1 MSRIGIG
8 KHWGVAAA
16 GRFWGCAYAV
26 MIGLFAVGLSHAQAA
41 DHIRIATLKTG
52 TLAWELEV
60 ARAHGL
66 DMQANLT
73 IDAIELASTE
83 AGKIALKGGAA
94 DVIVSDWLWVA
105 RERALGDNLMF
116 YPYSSALGAVMVPA
130 DLPVRSVGD
139 LKSKKLGVAGGPL
152 DKSWLLLR
160 ALALRSGIDLKSEA
174 SIVYGAPPL
183 LAQKALQGET
193 DATLTFWN
201 FSAALEAKGMR
212 PAIPMQDVVRS
223 LGAAGE
229 VAMVGYVFDGGWAVQ
244 NRALL
249 DRFFAVMRKAEWILA
264 DTPAEWGHLAP
275 RIGVTEPDA
284 LEVYRRRFREGIPK
298 RPLPEEIADARYLY
312 RVLASIGGPDL
323 VGPSSDL
330 EPGAFYTP
338 GSNE

>member
-1 MSRIGIG
+1 
-8 KHWGVAAA
+8 
-16 GRFWGCAYAV
+16 
-26 MIGLFAVGLSHAQAA
+26 MIGLLASGSPHARAA
-41 DHIRIATLKTG
+41 DHIRVATLKTG
-52 TLAWELEV
+52 TLAWELAV
-60 ARAHGL
+60 VRAHGL
-66 DMQANLT
+66 DVEANLT

-83 AGKIALKGGAA
+83 AGKIALKGRAA

-116 YPYSSALGAVMVPA
+116 SPYSSALGAVMVPA
-130 DLPVRSVGD
+130 DLPIKSVGD
-139 LKSKKLGVAGGPL
+139 LKRKKLGVAGGPL

-212 PAIPMQDVVRS
+212 PAIPMQDVVKG

-229 VAMVGYVFDGGWAVQ
+229 VAMVGYVFDGGWAMH

-249 DRFFAVMRKAEWILA
+249 DRFLAVMSKAEWILA
-264 DTPAEWGHLAP
+264 DTPAEWERLAL
-275 RIGVTEPDA
+275 RIGVTEPAA
-284 LEVYRRRFREGIPK
+284 LDVYRRRFREGIPK
-298 RPLPEEIADARYLY
+298 RTLPEEFGDARYLY
-312 RVLASIGGPDL
+312 RVLASIGGTDL
-323 VGPSSDL
+323 VGPSFDL
-330 EPGAFYTP
+330 DPGAFYTP
-338 GSNE
+338 GSGE

>member
-8 KHWGVAAA
+8 KHCSATAAA
-16 GRFWGCAYAV
+16 RFWGCLYAV
-26 MIGLFAVGLSHAQAA
+26 MLGLLAVGSSHARAA
-41 DHIRIATLKTG
+41 DHIRVATLKTG

-66 DMQANLT
+66 DVQANLA
-73 IDAIELASTE
+73 IDMIEVASTE
-83 AGKIALKGGAA
+83 AVKIALKGGAA

-116 YPYSSALGAVMVPA
+116 YPYSTALGAVMVTA
-130 DLPVRSVGD
+130 DLPIRNVGD
-139 LKSKKLGVAGGPL
+139 LKGKKLGVAGGPL

-160 ALALRSGIDLKSEA
+160 ASALRSGIDIKSEA

-201 FSAALEAKGMR
+201 FAAALEAQGMR
-212 PAIPMQDVVRS
+212 PAIPMQDVVKS

-229 VAMVGYVFDGGWAVQ
+229 VAMVGYVFDGGWAAQ
-244 NRALL
+244 NRSLL
-249 DRFFAVMRKAEWILA
+249 DRFLAVMRKAEWLLA
-264 DTPAEWGHLAP
+264 DTPSEWGRLAP
-275 RIGVTEPDA
+275 RIGTTEPGA

-298 RPLPEEIADARYLY
+298 RALADELADARHLY
-312 RVLASIGGPDL
+312 RVLVSIGGTDL
-323 VGPSSDL
+323 VGPSSELD
-330 EPGAFYTP
+330 PDAFYTP